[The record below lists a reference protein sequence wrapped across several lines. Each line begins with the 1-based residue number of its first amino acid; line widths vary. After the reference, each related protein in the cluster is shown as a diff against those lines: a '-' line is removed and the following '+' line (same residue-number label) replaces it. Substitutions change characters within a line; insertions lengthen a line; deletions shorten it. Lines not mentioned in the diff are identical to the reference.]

1 MTNYPNVNDFGIGFQ
16 PICFSNSVLVSVS
29 ESILLKPVILALVS
43 WHTPIPKNSR
53 SVQK

>member
-16 PICFSNSVLVSVS
+16 SICFSNSVLVSVS